1 MAEQHWL
8 AAAVGTILGGGGLWK
23 WLASRNRAAIATAH
37 ERTEQERLDQ
47 AQMQQLIDRLS
58 ATEKRATRLEER
70 IDKQSGKIVAL
81 ENDKL
86 ELSRRIAQLEFEKRH
101 QAEQIAQLER
111 EKAEQ
116 DQALDVLRGQLEQGD
131 EHIAALTK
139 LVEGLGHQPPPRP
152 KSTAA
157 GQKKR
162 TR

>member
-23 WLASRNRAAIATAH
+23 WLTSRNRAAIATAH
-37 ERTEQERLDQ
+37 ERTEQ
-47 AQMQQLIDRLS
+47 MQQLIDRLT
-58 ATEKRATRLEER
+58 ATERRATRLEER

-86 ELSRRIAQLEFEKRH
+86 ELARRIAQLEREKAD
-101 QAEQIAQLER
+101 QAARIAQLER

-157 GQKKR
+157 GGQKKR